1 MTRRFKTQLREINT
15 QGAEEEKK
23 NAIRLKAQFNVAT
36 HGTSSSHGY
45 GLRLRCW
52 QQLPM
57 ELCLHMTESR
67 KMGLVDSFWTKRQN
81 FTKYDNM
88 MISSTFLSCD
98 GIQIRCVGNNIQGQ
112 KQSYENREQST
123 EGRNKQ
129 MSIKTTIGDRT
140 PPSERCVE
148 DEPSVIFFFPFYLP
162 YDVYK
167 FVSNLHCSSK
177 SNDHDESDIE
187 IHEGDDENPFIINN
201 GDNESEVN
209 ISKSTNSI
217 CNKQA
222 FASFKTILSW
232 QHAIDNI
239 DINDASTNDVNIEK
253 YYEFIV
259 AFPDILLNDKQLTNT
274 KWCENCSRR
283 GELETD
289 EEKDIFDCT
298 QIISR
303 NFFNEN
309 KELDEDTFIHRYCH
323 LMLEELFNKTDFA
336 LVWANS
342 ESASSKERRILDRK
356 NHGRKPDFW
365 VLSKI
370 NDINV
375 KFLFGE
381 IKSPLSTN
389 PNKSIVKLAEFM
401 KGSLDF
407 IINRYGYASGL
418 ETYGILICG
427 SEIKI
432 YCMDLIYDGLYRC
445 NLLSKMLLPTEN
457 ANFINI
463 INVISTLYSLAD
475 RIRSSVCIVNS
486 FQSPIQSYCRK
497 SNSSPQKIHSPGLEV
512 IPYWLGVYYNT
523 KPTNVILNDAML
535 FTANGITMH
544 PGDDGRYLC
553 H

>member
-1 MTRRFKTQLREINT
+1 
-15 QGAEEEKK
+15 
-23 NAIRLKAQFNVAT
+23 
-36 HGTSSSHGY
+36 
-45 GLRLRCW
+45 
-52 QQLPM
+52 
-57 ELCLHMTESR
+57 
-67 KMGLVDSFWTKRQN
+67 MGLVDSFWTKRQN

-148 DEPSVIFFFPFYLP
+148 DEPS
-162 YDVYK
+162 
-167 FVSNLHCSSK
+167 
-177 SNDHDESDIE
+177 DIE

-239 DINDASTNDVNIEK
+239 DINDASTND
-253 YYEFIV
+253 
-259 AFPDILLNDKQLTNT
+259 LLNDKQLTNT

-427 SEIKI
+427 
-432 YCMDLIYDGLYRC
+432 
-445 NLLSKMLLPTEN
+445 
-457 ANFINI
+457 
-463 INVISTLYSLAD
+463 
-475 RIRSSVCIVNS
+475 
-486 FQSPIQSYCRK
+486 
-497 SNSSPQKIHSPGLEV
+497 NSSL
-512 IPYWLGVYYNT
+512 L
-523 KPTNVILNDAML
+523 
-535 FTANGITMH
+535 
-544 PGDDGRYLC
+544 
-553 H
+553 